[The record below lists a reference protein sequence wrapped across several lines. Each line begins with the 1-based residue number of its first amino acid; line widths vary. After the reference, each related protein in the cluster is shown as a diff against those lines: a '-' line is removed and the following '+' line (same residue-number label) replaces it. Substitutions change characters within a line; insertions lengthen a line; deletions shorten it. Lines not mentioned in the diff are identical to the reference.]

1 MYKSKSLQKNSSIR
15 VCCNPV
21 EKRYI
26 EARARDAGLSVSV
39 FLREMG
45 LKDFPPKRK
54 TLPAEV
60 LAFNGEL
67 AGIAGALELVAKK
80 RLDNED
86 LDGLQ
91 RAELLLRV
99 KELKLLIERVK
110 NFLQ

>member
-1 MYKSKSLQKNSSIR
+1 MTLKKGLQKISTIR
-15 VCCNPV
+15 VCCNPA

-26 EARARDAGLSVSV
+26 EVRARDAGLSASV

-54 TLPAEV
+54 TLPPEV
-60 LAFNGEL
+60 LAFNADL
-67 AGIAGALELVAKK
+67 AGIAGAMELIANK

-91 RAELLLRV
+91 RAELLFRA
-99 KELKLLIERVK
+99 KEIKLLIEQIK
-110 NFLQ
+110 TFLQ